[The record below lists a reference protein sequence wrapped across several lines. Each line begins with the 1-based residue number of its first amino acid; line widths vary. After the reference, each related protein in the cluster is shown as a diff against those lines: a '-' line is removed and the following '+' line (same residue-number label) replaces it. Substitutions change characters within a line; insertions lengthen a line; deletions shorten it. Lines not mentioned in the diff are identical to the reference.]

1 MKKKYVILIVFVI
14 IIGIIFSTFFI
25 MQKDKKEQVHTTV
38 SSPKENTVKE
48 NKYEQLIRD
57 YPQNVIAFIELP
69 GVFIEPVG
77 QAADNDYYLTHNI
90 QQEEDSNGAIY
101 LDYRI
106 DFNQNQ
112 KFIIYGHSDPQLS
125 LPFAQLARYHDESFF
140 YEHNII
146 YLYTKEKTYTFQIF
160 SSYVETS
167 DFDYLNLESY
177 NGLTWLEHL
186 QKLKNK
192 SQYETNITLED
203 DKKVLVLQT
212 CSFDSKYKNNRQ
224 KYRVVVAI
232 EQ

>member
-1 MKKKYVILIVFVI
+1 MKKKCVILVLLIMIVGILFSIPFVN
-14 IIGIIFSTFFI
+14 
-25 MQKDKKEQVHTTV
+25 KKEQKEKVHTSV
-38 SSPKENTVKE
+38 SSPEINVTEE
-48 NKYEQLIRD
+48 NKYEQLIQN
-57 YPQNVIAFIELP
+57 YGQNVIAFIELP

-106 DFNQNQ
+106 HLDQSP
-112 KFIIYGHSDPQLS
+112 KFIIYGHSDPKLS
-125 LPFAQLARYHDESFF
+125 LPFASLARYHDESFF

-192 SQYETNITLED
+192 SQYQTDLLLEEN
-203 DKKVLVLQT
+203 KKVLVLQT
-212 CSFDSKYKNNRQ
+212 CSFDAKYKNYRQ

>member
-14 IIGIIFSTFFI
+14 IIGIIFSTSFI
-25 MQKDKKEQVHTTV
+25 MQKNKKEQIHTNV
-38 SSPKENTVKE
+38 PSPKEHTVEE

-57 YPQNVIAFIELP
+57 YPQNVIAFIEIP

-224 KYRVVVAI
+224 KYRIVLAI

>member
-1 MKKKYVILIVFVI
+1 MKKKCVILVLLIMIVGILFSIPFVN
-14 IIGIIFSTFFI
+14 
-25 MQKDKKEQVHTTV
+25 KKEQKEKVHTSV
-38 SSPKENTVKE
+38 SSPEINVTEE
-48 NKYEQLIRD
+48 NKYEQLIQN
-57 YPQNVIAFIELP
+57 YGQNVIAFIEIP
-69 GVFIEPVG
+69 GVFIQPVA
-77 QAADNDYYLTHNI
+77 QTTDNDYYLTHNVW
-90 QQEEDSNGAIY
+90 QEEDSNGAIY

-125 LPFAQLARYHDESFF
+125 LPFASLARYHDESFF

>member
-1 MKKKYVILIVFVI
+1 MKKKCVILVLLIMIVGILFSIPFVN
-14 IIGIIFSTFFI
+14 
-25 MQKDKKEQVHTTV
+25 KKEQKEKVHTSV
-38 SSPKENTVKE
+38 SSPEINVTEE
-48 NKYEQLIRD
+48 NKYEQLIQN
-57 YPQNVIAFIELP
+57 YVQNVIAFIELP

-106 DFNQNQ
+106 HLDQSP
-112 KFIIYGHSDPQLS
+112 KFIIYGHSDPKLS
-125 LPFAQLARYHDESFF
+125 LPFASLARYHDESFF

-224 KYRVVVAI
+224 KYRIVLAI

>member
-1 MKKKYVILIVFVI
+1 MKKKCVILVLLIMIVGILFSIPFVN
-14 IIGIIFSTFFI
+14 
-25 MQKDKKEQVHTTV
+25 KKEQKEKVHTSV
-38 SSPKENTVKE
+38 SSPEINVTEE
-48 NKYEQLIRD
+48 NKYEQLIQN
-57 YPQNVIAFIELP
+57 YGQNVIAFIELP

>member
-1 MKKKYVILIVFVI
+1 MKKKCVILVLLIMIVGILFSIPFVN
-14 IIGIIFSTFFI
+14 
-25 MQKDKKEQVHTTV
+25 KKEQKEKVHTSV
-38 SSPKENTVKE
+38 SSPEINVTEE
-48 NKYEQLIRD
+48 NKYEQLIQN
-57 YPQNVIAFIELP
+57 YGQNVIAFIELP

-106 DFNQNQ
+106 HLDQSP
-112 KFIIYGHSDPQLS
+112 KFIIYGHSDPKLS
-125 LPFAQLARYHDESFF
+125 LPFASLAHYNDESFF

-146 YLYTKEKTYTFQIF
+146 YLYTKEKTYTFQVF

-192 SQYETNITLED
+192 SQYETNITLEEN
-203 DKKVLVLQT
+203 KKVLVLQT
-212 CSFDSKYKNNRQ
+212 CSFDTKYQNYHQ

>member
-14 IIGIIFSTFFI
+14 IIGIIFLTSFI
-25 MQKDKKEQVHTTV
+25 VQKDKKEPVHTTV
-38 SSPKENTVKE
+38 SSPEINVTEE
-48 NKYEQLIRD
+48 NKYEQLIQN
-57 YPQNVIAFIELP
+57 YGQNVIAFIELP

-106 DFNQNQ
+106 DFNQSP
-112 KFIIYGHSDPQLS
+112 KFIIYGHSNPKLS
-125 LPFAQLARYHDESFF
+125 LPFASLARYDDESFF

-146 YLYTKEKTYTFQIF
+146 YLYTKEKTYTFQVF

-192 SQYETNITLED
+192 SQYQTDLSLEEN
-203 DKKVLVLQT
+203 KKVLVLQT
-212 CSFDSKYKNNRQ
+212 CSFDTKYQNYHQ

>member
-1 MKKKYVILIVFVI
+1 MKKKCVILVLLIMIVGILFSIPFVN
-14 IIGIIFSTFFI
+14 
-25 MQKDKKEQVHTTV
+25 KKEQKEKVHTSV
-38 SSPKENTVKE
+38 SSPEINVTEE
-48 NKYEQLIRD
+48 NKYEQLIQN
-57 YPQNVIAFIELP
+57 YGQNVIAFIELP

-106 DFNQNQ
+106 HLDQSP
-112 KFIIYGHSDPQLS
+112 KFIIYGHSDPKLS
-125 LPFAQLARYHDESFF
+125 LPFASLARYHDESFF

-192 SQYETNITLED
+192 SQYQTDLSLEEN
-203 DKKVLVLQT
+203 KKVLVLQT
-212 CSFDSKYKNNRQ
+212 CSFDAKYKNYRQ

>member
-1 MKKKYVILIVFVI
+1 MKKKCVILVLLIMIVGILFSIPFVN
-14 IIGIIFSTFFI
+14 
-25 MQKDKKEQVHTTV
+25 KKEQKEKVHTSV
-38 SSPKENTVKE
+38 SSPEINVTEE
-48 NKYEQLIRD
+48 NKYEQLIQN
-57 YPQNVIAFIELP
+57 YGQNVIAFIELP

-106 DFNQNQ
+106 HLDQSP
-112 KFIIYGHSDPQLS
+112 KFIIYGHSDPKLS
-125 LPFAQLARYHDESFF
+125 LPFASLARYDDESFF

>member
-1 MKKKYVILIVFVI
+1 MKKKCVILVLLIMIVGILFSIPFVN
-14 IIGIIFSTFFI
+14 
-25 MQKDKKEQVHTTV
+25 KKEQKEKVHTSV
-38 SSPKENTVKE
+38 SSPEINVTEE
-48 NKYEQLIRD
+48 NKYEQLIQN
-57 YPQNVIAFIELP
+57 YGQNVIAFIELP
-69 GVFIEPVG
+69 DVFIEPVG

-106 DFNQNQ
+106 HLDQSP
-112 KFIIYGHSDPQLS
+112 KFIIYGHSDPKLS
-125 LPFAQLARYHDESFF
+125 LPFASLAHYNDEAF
-140 YEHNII
+140 YDQHPTI
-146 YLYTKEKTYTFQIF
+146 YLYTKEKTYIFQIF

-192 SQYETNITLED
+192 SQYQTDLSLEEN
-203 DKKVLVLQT
+203 KKVLVLQT
-212 CSFDSKYKNNRQ
+212 CSFDAKYKNYRQ

>member
-1 MKKKYVILIVFVI
+1 MKKKCVILVLLIMIVGILFSIPFVN
-14 IIGIIFSTFFI
+14 
-25 MQKDKKEQVHTTV
+25 KKEQKEKVHTSV
-38 SSPKENTVKE
+38 SSPEINVTEE

-57 YPQNVIAFIELP
+57 YPQNVIAFIEIP
-69 GVFIEPVG
+69 GVFIQPVA
-77 QAADNDYYLTHNI
+77 QTTDNDYYLTHNVW
-90 QQEEDSNGAIY
+90 QEEDSNGAIY

-106 DFNQNQ
+106 HLDQSP
-112 KFIIYGHSDPQLS
+112 KFIIYGHSDPKLS
-125 LPFAQLARYHDESFF
+125 LPFASLARYHDESFF

-192 SQYETNITLED
+192 SQYQTDLSLEEN
-203 DKKVLVLQT
+203 KKVLVLQT
-212 CSFDSKYKNNRQ
+212 CSFDAKYKNYRQ

>member
-1 MKKKYVILIVFVI
+1 MKKKCVILVLLIMIVGILFSIPFVN
-14 IIGIIFSTFFI
+14 
-25 MQKDKKEQVHTTV
+25 KKEQKEKVHTSV
-38 SSPKENTVKE
+38 SSSEINVTEE
-48 NKYEQLIRD
+48 NKYEQLIQN
-57 YPQNVIAFIELP
+57 YGQNVIAFIELP

-77 QAADNDYYLTHNI
+77 QAADNDYYLTHNVW
-90 QQEEDSNGAIY
+90 QEEDSNGAIY

-106 DFNQNQ
+106 HLDQSP
-112 KFIIYGHSDPQLS
+112 KFIIYGHSDPKLS
-125 LPFAQLARYHDESFF
+125 LPFASLARYHDESFF
-140 YEHNII
+140 YENNII

-224 KYRVVVAI
+224 KYRIVLAI

>member
-1 MKKKYVILIVFVI
+1 MKKKCVILVLLIMIVGILFIIPFVN
-14 IIGIIFSTFFI
+14 
-25 MQKDKKEQVHTTV
+25 KKEQKEKVHTSV
-38 SSPKENTVKE
+38 SSPEINVTEE
-48 NKYEQLIRD
+48 NKYEQLIQN
-57 YPQNVIAFIELP
+57 YGQNVIAFIELP

-106 DFNQNQ
+106 HLDQSP
-112 KFIIYGHSDPQLS
+112 KFIIYGHSDPKLS
-125 LPFAQLARYHDESFF
+125 LPFASLARYDDESFF

-192 SQYETNITLED
+192 SQYQTDLLLEEN
-203 DKKVLVLQT
+203 KKVLVLQT
-212 CSFDSKYKNNRQ
+212 CSFDAKYKNYRQ

>member
-14 IIGIIFSTFFI
+14 IIGIIFSTSFI
-25 MQKDKKEQVHTTV
+25 MQKNKKEQIHTNV
-38 SSPKENTVKE
+38 PSPKEHTVEE

-167 DFDYLNLESY
+167 DFDYLNIKSY

>member
-1 MKKKYVILIVFVI
+1 MKKKCVILVLLIMIVGILFSIPFVN
-14 IIGIIFSTFFI
+14 
-25 MQKDKKEQVHTTV
+25 KKEQKEKVHTTV

-57 YPQNVIAFIELP
+57 YPQNVIAFIEIP
-69 GVFIEPVG
+69 GVFIQPVA
-77 QAADNDYYLTHNI
+77 QTTDNDYYLTHNVW
-90 QQEEDSNGAIY
+90 QEEDSNGAIY

-106 DFNQNQ
+106 HLDQSP
-112 KFIIYGHSDPQLS
+112 KFIIYGHSDPKLS
-125 LPFAQLARYHDESFF
+125 LPFASLARYDDESFF
-140 YEHNII
+140 YENNII
-146 YLYTKEKTYTFQIF
+146 YLYTKEKTYTFQVF

-192 SQYETNITLED
+192 SQYQTGLSLEEN
-203 DKKVLVLQT
+203 KKVLVLQT
-212 CSFDSKYKNNRQ
+212 CSFDAKYKNYRQ

>member
-1 MKKKYVILIVFVI
+1 MKKKCVILVLLIMIVGILFSIPFVN
-14 IIGIIFSTFFI
+14 
-25 MQKDKKEQVHTTV
+25 KKEQKEKVHTSV
-38 SSPKENTVKE
+38 SSPEINVTEE
-48 NKYEQLIRD
+48 NKYEQLIQN
-57 YPQNVIAFIELP
+57 YGQNVIAFIELP

-106 DFNQNQ
+106 HLDQSP
-112 KFIIYGHSDPQLS
+112 KFIIYGHSDPKLS
-125 LPFAQLARYHDESFF
+125 LPFASLAHYNDESFF

-146 YLYTKEKTYTFQIF
+146 YLYTKEKTYTFQVF

-192 SQYETNITLED
+192 SQYETNITLEEN
-203 DKKVLVLQT
+203 KKVLVLQT
-212 CSFDSKYKNNRQ
+212 CSFDTKYQNYRQ

>member
-1 MKKKYVILIVFVI
+1 MKKKCVILVLLIMIVGILFSIPFVN
-14 IIGIIFSTFFI
+14 
-25 MQKDKKEQVHTTV
+25 KKEQKEKVHTSV
-38 SSPKENTVKE
+38 SSPEINVTEE
-48 NKYEQLIRD
+48 NKYEQLIQN
-57 YPQNVIAFIELP
+57 YGQNVIAFIELP

-167 DFDYLNLESY
+167 DFDYLNIKSY

>member
-1 MKKKYVILIVFVI
+1 MKKKCVILVLLIMIVGILFSIPFVN
-14 IIGIIFSTFFI
+14 
-25 MQKDKKEQVHTTV
+25 KKEQKEKVHTSV
-38 SSPKENTVKE
+38 SSPEINVTEE
-48 NKYEQLIRD
+48 NKYEQLIQN
-57 YPQNVIAFIELP
+57 YGQNVIAFIELP

-106 DFNQNQ
+106 HLDQSP
-112 KFIIYGHSDPQLS
+112 KFIIYGHSDPKLS
-125 LPFAQLARYHDESFF
+125 LPFASLARYHDESFF

>member
-1 MKKKYVILIVFVI
+1 MKKKCVILVLLIMIVGILFSIPFVN
-14 IIGIIFSTFFI
+14 
-25 MQKDKKEQVHTTV
+25 KKEQKEKVHTSV
-38 SSPKENTVKE
+38 SSPEINVTEE
-48 NKYEQLIRD
+48 NKYEQLIQN
-57 YPQNVIAFIELP
+57 YGQNVIAFIELP

-106 DFNQNQ
+106 HLDQSP
-112 KFIIYGHSDPQLS
+112 KFIIYGHSDPKLS
-125 LPFAQLARYHDESFF
+125 LPFASLARYHDESFF

-224 KYRVVVAI
+224 KYRIVLAI

>member
-1 MKKKYVILIVFVI
+1 MKKKCVILVLLIMIVGILFSIPFVN
-14 IIGIIFSTFFI
+14 
-25 MQKDKKEQVHTTV
+25 KKEQKEKVHTSV
-38 SSPKENTVKE
+38 SSPEINVTEE
-48 NKYEQLIRD
+48 NKYEQLIQN
-57 YPQNVIAFIELP
+57 YGQNVIAFIELP

-125 LPFAQLARYHDESFF
+125 LPFAQLARYDDESFF

-192 SQYETNITLED
+192 SQYQTDLSLEEN
-203 DKKVLVLQT
+203 KKVLVLQT
-212 CSFDSKYKNNRQ
+212 CSFDSKYKNYRQ

>member
-1 MKKKYVILIVFVI
+1 MKKKCVILVLLIMIVGILFSIPFVN
-14 IIGIIFSTFFI
+14 
-25 MQKDKKEQVHTTV
+25 KKEQKEKVHTSV
-38 SSPKENTVKE
+38 SSPEINVTEE
-48 NKYEQLIRD
+48 NKYEQLIQN
-57 YPQNVIAFIELP
+57 YGQNVIAFIELP

-106 DFNQNQ
+106 HLDQSP
-112 KFIIYGHSDPQLS
+112 KLIIYGHSDPKLS
-125 LPFAQLARYHDESFF
+125 LPFASLARYHDESFF

-192 SQYETNITLED
+192 SQYQTDLSLEEN
-203 DKKVLVLQT
+203 KKVLVLQT
-212 CSFDSKYKNNRQ
+212 CSFDAKYKNYRQ

>member
-25 MQKDKKEQVHTTV
+25 MQKNKKEQIHTNV
-38 SSPKENTVKE
+38 PSPKENTVKE
-48 NKYEQLIRD
+48 NKYEQLIQN
-57 YPQNVIAFIELP
+57 YGQNVIAFIELP

-112 KFIIYGHSDPQLS
+112 KFIIYGHSDSQLS
-125 LPFAQLARYHDESFF
+125 LPFAQLAHYNDEAF
-140 YEHNII
+140 YDQHPTI

-167 DFDYLNLESY
+167 DFDYLNIKSY

>member
-1 MKKKYVILIVFVI
+1 MKKKCVILVLLIMIVGILFSIPFVN
-14 IIGIIFSTFFI
+14 
-25 MQKDKKEQVHTTV
+25 KKEQKEKVHTSV
-38 SSPKENTVKE
+38 SSSEINVTEE
-48 NKYEQLIRD
+48 NKYEQLIQN
-57 YPQNVIAFIELP
+57 YGQNVIAFIELP

-106 DFNQNQ
+106 HLDQSP
-112 KFIIYGHSDPQLS
+112 KFIIYGHSNPKLS
-125 LPFAQLARYHDESFF
+125 LPFASLARYDDESFF

-146 YLYTKEKTYTFQIF
+146 YLYTKEKTYTFQVF

-192 SQYETNITLED
+192 SQYQTDLSLEEN
-203 DKKVLVLQT
+203 KKVLVLQT
-212 CSFDSKYKNNRQ
+212 CSFDTKYQNYHQ

>member
-1 MKKKYVILIVFVI
+1 MKKKCVILVLLI
-14 IIGIIFSTFFI
+14 IIVGILFSIPFVN
-25 MQKDKKEQVHTTV
+25 KKEQKEKVHTSV
-38 SSPKENTVKE
+38 SSPEINVTEE
-48 NKYEQLIRD
+48 NKYEQLIQN
-57 YPQNVIAFIELP
+57 YGQNVIAFIELP

-106 DFNQNQ
+106 HWDQSP
-112 KFIIYGHSDPQLS
+112 KFIIYGHSDPKLS
-125 LPFAQLARYHDESFF
+125 LPFASLARYHDESFF

-192 SQYETNITLED
+192 SQYQTDLSLEEN
-203 DKKVLVLQT
+203 KKVLVLQT
-212 CSFDSKYKNNRQ
+212 CSFDAKYKNYRQ

>member
-14 IIGIIFSTFFI
+14 IIGIIFSTSFI
-25 MQKDKKEQVHTTV
+25 VQKDKKEPVHTTV

-57 YPQNVIAFIELP
+57 YPQTVIAFIEIP
-69 GVFIEPVG
+69 GIFIQPVA
-77 QAADNDYYLTHNI
+77 QTTDNDYYLTHNVW
-90 QQEEDSNGAIY
+90 QEEDSNGAIY

-106 DFNQNQ
+106 HLDQSP
-112 KFIIYGHSDPQLS
+112 KFIIYGHSDPKLS
-125 LPFAQLARYHDESFF
+125 LPFASLSRYDDESFF

-146 YLYTKEKTYTFQIF
+146 YLYTKEKTYTFQVF

-192 SQYETNITLED
+192 SQYQTDLSLEEN
-203 DKKVLVLQT
+203 KKVLVLQT
-212 CSFDSKYKNNRQ
+212 CSFDTKYQNYRQ

>member
-1 MKKKYVILIVFVI
+1 MKKKCVILVLLIMIVGILFSIPFVN
-14 IIGIIFSTFFI
+14 
-25 MQKDKKEQVHTTV
+25 KKEQKEKVHTSV
-38 SSPKENTVKE
+38 SSPEINVTEE
-48 NKYEQLIRD
+48 NKYEQLI
-57 YPQNVIAFIELP
+57 QNYGQSVIAFIEIP
-69 GVFIEPVG
+69 GVFIQPVA
-77 QAADNDYYLTHNI
+77 QTTDNDYYLTHNVW
-90 QQEEDSNGAIY
+90 QEEDSNGAIY

-106 DFNQNQ
+106 HWDQSP
-112 KFIIYGHSDPQLS
+112 KFIIYGHSDPKLS
-125 LPFAQLARYHDESFF
+125 LPFASLARYHDESFF
-140 YEHNII
+140 YENNII

-192 SQYETNITLED
+192 SQYQTDLLLEEN
-203 DKKVLVLQT
+203 KKVLVLQT
-212 CSFDSKYKNNRQ
+212 CSFDAKYKNYRQ

>member
-1 MKKKYVILIVFVI
+1 MKKKCVILVLLIMIVGILFSIPFVN
-14 IIGIIFSTFFI
+14 
-25 MQKDKKEQVHTTV
+25 KKEQKEKVHTSV
-38 SSPKENTVKE
+38 SSPEINVTEE
-48 NKYEQLIRD
+48 NKYEQLIQN
-57 YPQNVIAFIELP
+57 YGQNVIAFIELP

-106 DFNQNQ
+106 HLDQSP
-112 KFIIYGHSDPQLS
+112 KFIIYGHSDPKLS
-125 LPFAQLARYHDESFF
+125 LPFASLARYHDESFF

-146 YLYTKEKTYTFQIF
+146 YLYTKEKTYTFQVF

-192 SQYETNITLED
+192 SQYQTDLSLEEN
-203 DKKVLVLQT
+203 KKVLVLQT
-212 CSFDSKYKNNRQ
+212 CSFDAKYKNYRQ

>member
-1 MKKKYVILIVFVI
+1 MKKKCVILVLLIMIVGILFSIPFVN
-14 IIGIIFSTFFI
+14 
-25 MQKDKKEQVHTTV
+25 KKEQKEKVHTSV
-38 SSPKENTVKE
+38 SSPEINVTEE
-48 NKYEQLIRD
+48 NKYEQLIQN
-57 YPQNVIAFIELP
+57 YGQNVIAFIEIP
-69 GVFIEPVG
+69 GVFIQPVA
-77 QAADNDYYLTHNI
+77 QTTDNDYYLTHNI

-106 DFNQNQ
+106 HLDQSP
-112 KFIIYGHSDPQLS
+112 KFIIYGHSDPKLS
-125 LPFAQLARYHDESFF
+125 LPFASLARYHDESFF

-192 SQYETNITLED
+192 SQYQTDLSLEEN
-203 DKKVLVLQT
+203 KKVLVLQT
-212 CSFDSKYKNNRQ
+212 CSFDAKYKNYRQ

>member
-14 IIGIIFSTFFI
+14 IIGIIFSTSFI
-25 MQKDKKEQVHTTV
+25 MQKNKKEQIHTNV
-38 SSPKENTVKE
+38 PSPKEHAVEE

-57 YPQNVIAFIELP
+57 YPQNVIAFIEIP

-224 KYRVVVAI
+224 KYRIVLAI